1 MGFDNVPTLS
11 GLFHIVSTKDE
22 KCGYLE
28 TVLSWNH
35 FWGNALQQPSFTPFS
50 YNSSNVFEYLEM
62 FEVNDPKLYSHCKNN
77 NMDLKL
83 WEKKENSFKELLNIP
98 IQLRPFFDT
107 FGNPKNA
114 SQFYKGKMPVVSLTD
129 WIEVNIGSI
138 MSAKIQVAL
147 AIGTVDQLNAFKS
160 SRNITINP
168 CTTSRSD
175 NPTAKKANQTAL
187 ADMLNT
193 FIDNLALSLPK
204 RVSESTDQRQ
214 QYSTDPRYQLRRTS
228 DLLDVLHNAL
238 KNPTPS
244 LITSS
249 SALPFKVN
257 GRATNLPTNNVQP
270 KGIKENVRVTVK
282 IDRARNLIAKDNTH
296 DSLDD
301 ESTEDNRPCT
311 YVSFEAIEFDNGE
324 QYSTFATRIAQN
336 SCNPHWN
343 EKFNVMLP
351 KDLLQKETDK
361 KLVLKIWRKISS
373 NSMMSHGSQHTDQD
387 EMIGVTA
394 IDLSPLSSE
403 STIAGYF
410 NMVDAAGHVN
420 GELKIHI
427 VPTDDT
433 DCVENSN
440 TSTDDTSELP
450 NTLKDLETGSYHLDN
465 VVLSRT
471 LKRKFTEL
479 EEISERLKSRLLD
492 VTAADE
498 SFDVDDEFENDLNT
512 CPDEDDVD
520 DSGEFDWNRFST
532 LEIDCGTSEPVTETV
547 DRGDVLTNVF
557 ERSTRNNVLGDENPS
572 VNVQTHE

>member
-11 GLFHIVSTKDE
+11 GLFHIISTKDE

-35 FWGNALQQPSFTPFS
+35 FWGNALQQPSFTPFL

-114 SQFYKGKMPVVSLTD
+114 SQFYKEKMPVVSLTD
-129 WIEVNIGSI
+129 WIDVNIGSI
-138 MSAKIQVAL
+138 LTAKIQVAL
-147 AIGTVDQLNAFKS
+147 AIGTLDQLNAFKS

-168 CTTSRSD
+168 CTTSRTD

-214 QYSTDPRYQLRRTS
+214 QNSTDPRYQLRRTS

-249 SALPFKVN
+249 SALPFKLN
-257 GRATNLPTNNVQP
+257 GKAVNLPTNNVQP
-270 KGIKENVRVTVK
+270 KGFKENVRVTVI
-282 IDRARNLIAKDNTH
+282 IDRARNLTVYNQ
-296 DSLDD
+296 DSHDD
-301 ESTEDNRPCT
+301 EATEDNRPCT
-311 YVSFEAIEFDNGE
+311 YVSFEAIECDNGE
-324 QYSTFATRIAQN
+324 KYSTFATKMAQN

-343 EKFNVMLP
+343 ERFNVMLP
-351 KDLLQKETDK
+351 KDLLQKETGK

-373 NSMMSHGSQHTDQD
+373 HSMSQGSQHTDQD

-394 IDLSPLSSE
+394 INLSTLSSE
-403 STIAGYF
+403 STISGYF
-410 NMVDAAGHVN
+410 NIVDAAGHVN

-427 VPTDDT
+427 VPTDDN
-433 DCVENSN
+433 DCVENTN
-440 TSTDDTSELP
+440 TTTNDTSELP
-450 NTLKDLETGSYHLDN
+450 NNLKDLETGSYNLEN

-471 LKRKFTEL
+471 LKRKFNEL

-492 VTAADE
+492 VTADDE

-512 CPDEDDVD
+512 CPDEDDVG

-532 LEIDCGTSEPVTETV
+532 LEIDCGAGEPVMEAV
-547 DRGDVLTNVF
+547 DRVDVLTNTF
-557 ERSTRNNVLGDENPS
+557 EQSTRNSVPVDENPS